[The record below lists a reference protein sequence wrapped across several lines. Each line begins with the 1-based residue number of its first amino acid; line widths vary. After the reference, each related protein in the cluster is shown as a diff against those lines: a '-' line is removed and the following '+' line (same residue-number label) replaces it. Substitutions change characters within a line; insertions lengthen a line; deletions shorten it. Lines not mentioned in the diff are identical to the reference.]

1 MNNLQNCGN
10 LLEYIQGDCDIQIL
24 RVYGYESKVADRCY
38 YGSTEWEPEDESE
51 EAVNKLFSLV
61 KENILGKWWENKCVV
76 EIYIGSWHLFLG
88 YWDSYQT
95 IGFGVIPNWYPPKGN
110 RSDWGHYEPI
120 NISRK

>member
-1 MNNLQNCGN
+1 MNKLQNCGN

-38 YGSTEWEPEDESE
+38 YGSTEWEPEDELE

-76 EIYIGSWHLFLG
+76 EIYICSWHLFLG

-95 IGFGVIPNWYPPKGN
+95 IGFGVKPNHYLPKGN
-110 RSDWGHYEPI
+110 FNKWGAYEPI
-120 NISRK
+120 NITRK